1 MKYIIIFSILVGLIV
16 MVGCTNQIGPSAT
29 TQPSVVFEPGSIVV
43 NMQIGSTTEPAINL
57 APTVNINGAKVFI
70 TKPITK
76 DKHDYRLGHNS
87 N

>member
-43 NMQIGSTTEPAINL
+43 NMQIGSTTQPAVL
-57 APTVNINGAKVFI
+57 VPVNVLVSHLVS
-70 TKPITK
+70 TTQPQK
-76 DKHDYRLGHNS
+76 DK
-87 N
+87 

>member
-1 MKYIIIFSILVGLIV
+1 
-16 MVGCTNQIGPSAT
+16 
-29 TQPSVVFEPGSIVV
+29 
-43 NMQIGSTTEPAINL
+43 L